1 MDDPLVEKHIDV
13 WMQQSELLWR
23 TVYATPAFAIAI
35 FAGWYVLLKDGQE
48 WLSFAVLAAGF
59 GLMIIQWLIVRRMSQ
74 YLNALREKVGDNL
87 SHVQNSTVLVA
98 WVQVELWA
106 GYKLAQ
112 SIPMIMAS
120 LFLAMLIFAIIK

>member
-1 MDDPLVEKHIDV
+1 M
-13 WMQQSELLWR
+13 
-23 TVYATPAFAIAI
+23 
-35 FAGWYVLLKDGQE
+35 LKDGQE

-87 SHVQNSTVLVA
+87 PHVQNSTVLVA